1 MNVSRD
7 ALGDPSPARNQ
18 QASSAI
24 EPGLRARKKQETRRQ
39 IYEAA
44 SRLFAARGFDAVP
57 VAEIASTANVS
68 VVTVFNYFP
77 TKEDL
82 VFAGMESF
90 EERIIDAV
98 ATLALGESALTA
110 VRRIVVDGIGHIAD
124 PSTAAT
130 IAKGATLIADSSTLQ
145 SRQRDIVA
153 RYIDDLAGLLAVE
166 TGVPTDSTEPRVVA
180 TALLA
185 THQAVVA
192 RAHVG
197 ILKGRRGRQLVAE
210 VRAEADAAFAVLEGG
225 LGDFAIRGRGP
236 T

>member
-1 MNVSRD
+1 MNVSVD
-7 ALGDPSPARNQ
+7 ALTNPSPARKR
-18 QASSAI
+18 QASSPI

-39 IYEAA
+39 IYDAA
-44 SRLFAARGFDAVP
+44 SRLFTARGFDAVP
-57 VAEIASTANVS
+57 VAEIASAANVS

-98 ATLALGESALTA
+98 ATRALGESALTA
-110 VRRIVVDGIGHIAD
+110 VRRIVVDGISHIAD

-130 IAKGATLIADSSTLQ
+130 IARGATLIADSATLQ

-153 RYIDDLAGLLAVE
+153 RYVEDLARLLAE
-166 TGVPTDSTEPRVVA
+166 ESGVPADSAGPRVVA

-185 THQAVVA
+185 AHQAAVA
-192 RAHVG
+192 RAHIG
-197 ILKGRRGRQLVAE
+197 ILDGRRGRRLVAE
-210 VRAEADAAFAVLEGG
+210 VRAEADAAFAVLERG
-225 LGDFAIRGRGP
+225 LGDFAIRERGP